1 MHTAKAITISTF
13 ITAGIFLAFTPA
25 VFSQSAFSQ
34 STAPTTTTEAM
45 LILPDAPSSLAAPAE
60 AMPSSIFSA
69 PDPNTP
75 AGRHDKYILPGQS
88 APRLTVSD
96 KVALGFKDAFSPFA
110 LVGITASAGYSHLTN
125 GSPNYGTNS
134 TAFGQRF
141 GAAAARDTSEG
152 LFTDCIMAPILH
164 EDPRYYQMGDGH
176 NFFKRVIYSAT
187 RVIITRTDGGRT
199 SPNLALL
206 SGYAGSSAM
215 TNLYYPQLNRGFHQ
229 TTLTFGG
236 SLGGAVVGNLVSE
249 FLSDTL
255 QFVHLQKR

>member
-1 MHTAKAITISTF
+1 
-13 ITAGIFLAFTPA
+13 
-25 VFSQSAFSQ
+25 
-34 STAPTTTTEAM
+34 
-45 LILPDAPSSLAAPAE
+45 
-60 AMPSSIFSA
+60 MPSSIFSA